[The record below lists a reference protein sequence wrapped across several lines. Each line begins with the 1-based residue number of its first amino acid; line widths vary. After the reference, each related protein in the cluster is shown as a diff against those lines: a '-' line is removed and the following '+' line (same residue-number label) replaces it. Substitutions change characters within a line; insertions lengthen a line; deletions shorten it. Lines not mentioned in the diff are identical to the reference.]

1 MDNGKRLGATE
12 WLLLAILSVLWGGSF
27 FFFKVLVNAHLPPFT
42 IVLGR
47 VAIAALALLAFVHFT
62 GRRMPRSPS
71 VWLAFLVMG
80 ALNNAIPFSLIVFGE
95 TRLDSGLA
103 AIFNATTPMF
113 TILLAHAFTSDERL
127 TPNKVLGI
135 ALGLLGVIVL
145 TGLQA
150 VHGVN
155 LASIAQ
161 VACLGAAFAYGC
173 AGIYGRRFRAMGV
186 DPIIAAT
193 GQLCGST
200 LLVTPLAVLVDRPW
214 ALAYSTAG
222 ALLAWLGLAVL
233 STAVAYVIY
242 FRILATAGAT
252 NLLLVTLLI
261 PVSASFLGVS
271 MLGERFGA
279 ANAAGF
285 ALIALGLGAV
295 DGRIVALLRRHAAA

>member
-161 VACLGAAFAYGC
+161 VAYLGAAFAYGC

-200 LLVTPLAVLVDRPW
+200 LLVPHSRCL
-214 ALAYSTAG
+214 
-222 ALLAWLGLAVL
+222 
-233 STAVAYVIY
+233 
-242 FRILATAGAT
+242 
-252 NLLLVTLLI
+252 
-261 PVSASFLGVS
+261 
-271 MLGERFGA
+271 
-279 ANAAGF
+279 
-285 ALIALGLGAV
+285 
-295 DGRIVALLRRHAAA
+295 

>member
-145 TGLQA
+145 TGPQA

-186 DPIIAAT
+186 DPIVAAT

-252 NLLLVTLLI
+252 NLLLVTL
-261 PVSASFLGVS
+261 SF
-271 MLGERFGA
+271 R
-279 ANAAGF
+279 
-285 ALIALGLGAV
+285 
-295 DGRIVALLRRHAAA
+295 